1 MFCILVSQ
9 IPKEWHKYLK
19 DEFEK
24 EYFKNLDN
32 LLINEYDNY
41 TIYPPQK
48 DIFNSLKFTNLED
61 IKVIIIGQDPY
72 IKKGQAHGLSFSVCE
87 GVPFPKSLNN
97 IFKELQD
104 DIGIEYPTS
113 GSLISWAKQGVLLL
127 NSVLTVRENESNSH
141 AELGWQLF
149 TSKII
154 ENVLAT
160 STPKVFILWG
170 KYAYNLFHSI
180 YDKEKNIDK
189 DKILEIYSPH
199 PSPLSAYRGFFGSK
213 PFSKTNDF
221 LIKNNIDPIQWSL
234 K

>member
-1 MFCILVSQ
+1 MFCMLVSQ

-97 IFKELQD
+97 IFK
-104 DIGIEYPTS
+104 TS
-113 GSLISWAKQGVLLL
+113 C
-127 NSVLTVRENESNSH
+127 NDR
-141 AELGWQLF
+141 
-149 TSKII
+149 
-154 ENVLAT
+154 
-160 STPKVFILWG
+160 IL
-170 KYAYNLFHSI
+170 SI
-180 YDKEKNIDK
+180 
-189 DKILEIYSPH
+189 
-199 PSPLSAYRGFFGSK
+199 
-213 PFSKTNDF
+213 
-221 LIKNNIDPIQWSL
+221 
-234 K
+234 